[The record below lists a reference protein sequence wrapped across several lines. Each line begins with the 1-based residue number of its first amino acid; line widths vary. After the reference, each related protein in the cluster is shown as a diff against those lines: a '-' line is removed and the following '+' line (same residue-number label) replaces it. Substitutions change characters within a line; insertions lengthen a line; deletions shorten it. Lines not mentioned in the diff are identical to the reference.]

1 MQQSDKPS
9 KEKQNAARARF
20 FLSNL
25 LKGVIWMIVIVGGYF
40 YLESNYNF
48 SLQEILGPFYD
59 QPAVIYTIFFGSEV
73 IFGIIP
79 PELFMIW
86 SLREEVLNIYI
97 QNVIAL
103 AVISYCAGLI
113 GYYLG
118 SHFSTTRAY
127 RVLRKNYL
135 RKFEKHITRFG
146 GFMIIVAAL
155 TPIPFAGIC
164 MLMGAVKYPTRKF
177 MLISLSRFLRFA
189 IYAMII
195 WEANILQ

>member
-177 MLISLSRFLRFA
+177 MLISLSRFLRFV

-195 WEANILQ
+195 WEAKILQ